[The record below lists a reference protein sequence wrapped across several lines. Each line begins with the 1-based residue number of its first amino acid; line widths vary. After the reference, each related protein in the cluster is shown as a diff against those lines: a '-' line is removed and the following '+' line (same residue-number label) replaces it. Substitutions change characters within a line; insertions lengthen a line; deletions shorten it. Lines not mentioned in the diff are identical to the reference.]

1 MCCFPVNLKYLLT
14 QEGIETVDNAYEVF
28 LRNGIEDFQH
38 YAFEL
43 QTCANKNLNPR
54 RIKEYLEVIHQ
65 EQGFPG
71 SQVKFGWACK
81 LDLISSQA
89 TADYVFMVMA
99 KYLQM
104 LVAYSIH
111 KEEPDRVT
119 EHFERF
125 NKDFEQVCLV
135 FKEVTHQEY
144 KPGQE
149 VKAVKPLAPVKP
161 IPREP
166 KPHQPQQQTLS
177 GQEQSDMVQFLG
189 RHQLQ
194 DLHQIF
200 MREGVTLMDVLE
212 MTEDDMK
219 DVGIAKYALRK
230 RLVKAVRE
238 ERGDSGSTVSAGEV
252 PVQQPEQQAP
262 AQAQARAVRAE
273 ERRPRPSAT
282 ISERWG
288 EVQSRSSRW

>member
-1 MCCFPVNLKYLLT
+1 
-14 QEGIETVDNAYEVF
+14 
-28 LRNGIEDFQH
+28 
-38 YAFEL
+38 
-43 QTCANKNLNPR
+43 
-54 RIKEYLEVIHQ
+54 
-65 EQGFPG
+65 
-71 SQVKFGWACK
+71 
-81 LDLISSQA
+81 
-89 TADYVFMVMA
+89 MVMA

-125 NKDFEQVCLV
+125 NKDFDQVCLV
-135 FKEVTHQEY
+135 FNEVTHQEY

-149 VKAVKPLAPVKP
+149 VKMPKPLAPVKP

-166 KPHQPQQQTLS
+166 KLHQPQQQTLS
-177 GQEQSDMVQFLG
+177 GQEQSDVEQFLG

-194 DLHQIF
+194 ELHQIF
-200 MREGVTLMDVLE
+200 MREGVTLVDVLE

-219 DVGIAKYALRK
+219 DVGIVKYALRK

-252 PVQQPEQQAP
+252 PVQQQEQQAP
-262 AQAQARAVRAE
+262 AQAPARAVRAE

-288 EVQSRSSRW
+288 KFRAVDQGGETSRAFTQSSILMSNMHSSTL